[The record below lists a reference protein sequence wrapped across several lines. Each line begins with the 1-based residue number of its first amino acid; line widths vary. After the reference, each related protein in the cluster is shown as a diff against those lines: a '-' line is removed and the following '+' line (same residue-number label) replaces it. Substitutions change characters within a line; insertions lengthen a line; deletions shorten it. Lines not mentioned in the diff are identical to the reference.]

1 MHWVARGLRFMRVS
15 CVHAVMRMS
24 SCNRDQSDNEHIVMQ
39 TMQINFAVSVQKQGQ
54 VQEQGGLVFAAAGLV
69 NYNLLCSNCLAQY

>member
-1 MHWVARGLRFMRVS
+1 
-15 CVHAVMRMS
+15 
-24 SCNRDQSDNEHIVMQ
+24 MQ